1 MSRRG
6 HFFLLGRTIWLL
18 RRLVQTL
25 NSHVQS
31 GLACFFFFCGQ
42 VARVLNNEYPTVE
55 AHIIDCRYPY
65 EYNGG
70 HIKVKM
76 LYTKPV
82 FSTMNLDGSC
92 SLIFL
97 AMMRNVVTLLSFW
110 EDVACSRGV
119 VLLQFFGRQS
129 ITSITK
135 DNDRKGHIRSPCEAG
150 LIL

>member
-1 MSRRG
+1 MAPETSRANTQQPSSIRSC
-6 HFFLLGRTIWLL
+6 
-18 RRLVQTL
+18 TL
-25 NSHVQS
+25 SFS
-31 GLACFFFFCGQ
+31 GQ
-42 VARVLNNEYPTVE
+42 VARVLNNEFPTVE

-76 LYTKPV
+76 LYMKPV

-97 AMMRNVVTLLSFW
+97 AIRLPPSILRNIVTLLSFC
-110 EDVACSRGV
+110 EDAACSRGV
-119 VLLQFFGRQS
+119 LLLQFFGRQS
-129 ITSITK
+129 ITSIAK

>member
-1 MSRRG
+1 ML
-6 HFFLLGRTIWLL
+6 FLF
-18 RRLVQTL
+18 
-25 NSHVQS
+25 S
-31 GLACFFFFCGQ
+31 GQ

-76 LYTKPV
+76 LYMKPV

-97 AMMRNVVTLLSFW
+97 AMRLPPSMLRNVVTLLSF
-110 EDVACSRGV
+110 
-119 VLLQFFGRQS
+119 
-129 ITSITK
+129 
-135 DNDRKGHIRSPCEAG
+135 
-150 LIL
+150 

>member
-1 MSRRG
+1 MAPETSRANTQQPSSIRSC
-6 HFFLLGRTIWLL
+6 
-18 RRLVQTL
+18 TL
-25 NSHVQS
+25 FYFS
-31 GLACFFFFCGQ
+31 GQ
-42 VARVLNNEYPTVE
+42 VTRVLNNEFPTVE

-76 LYTKPV
+76 LHMKPV

-97 AMMRNVVTLLSFW
+97 AIRLPPSMLRNMVTLLSFC
-110 EDVACSRGV
+110 EDAACSRGV
-119 VLLQFFGRQS
+119 LLLQFFGRQS
-129 ITSITK
+129 ITNITK
-135 DNDRKGHIRSPCEAG
+135 DNDQKGHIRSPCAAG